1 MEVRLY
7 LICLLELIGA
17 ALVLTPLIL
26 AIAKALLAL
35 RVQALER
42 MIGDIFIA
50 IGKLGTRGKNKDKS
64 EKD

>member
-26 AIAKALLAL
+26 AVAKAIFTL
-35 RVQALER
+35 RAQALEH

-50 IGKLGTRGKNKDKS
+50 IGKLGTRGKNKDES

>member
-26 AIAKALLAL
+26 AIAKALLVL

>member
-17 ALVLTPLIL
+17 ALVLTPLFL
-26 AIAKALLAL
+26 AVAKALLAL

>member
-17 ALVLTPLIL
+17 ALVLTPLVL
-26 AIAKALLAL
+26 AVAKALLAL

-42 MIGDIFIA
+42 MIGDIFVA

>member
-17 ALVLTPLIL
+17 ALVLTPLVL
-26 AIAKALLAL
+26 AVAKALLAL

>member
-26 AIAKALLAL
+26 AVAKALLAL

>member
-1 MEVRLY
+1 MDIRSY

-17 ALVLTPLIL
+17 ALVITPLIF
-26 AIAKALLAL
+26 AIAKAIFTL
-35 RVQALER
+35 RVQALEH

-50 IGKLGTRGKNKDKS
+50 IGKLGTRGENKDKS

>member
-1 MEVRLY
+1 MEVKLF

-17 ALVLTPLIL
+17 ALVVTPLIL
-26 AIAKALLAL
+26 AIAKAIFTL